1 MDDSGGGMRNP
12 YEVLGVS
19 KGASE
24 AEIKKAFRTL
34 AKKHHPDTHSG
45 DAGAKKRFQ
54 EISAAYDLLGDKE
67 KRAKFDAG
75 QIDAQG
81 NPKGFDPRAHGFGQ
95 GGFEGGSPFGQA
107 EQGPGG
113 YHFTWSRGG
122 DPNGQTGEG
131 FRPEDLFAD
140 LLGGLGGRGRG
151 RGRAQPQAG
160 QDFEVQTTV
169 SFEEAA
175 NGGTRRMVLPNG
187 EQIDVKIPP
196 GLKDGQQI
204 RLKGRGGAGLNGGP
218 PGDVMIHVTV
228 APHPYFTRDG
238 RDLKIDLPVTLQEAV
253 LGGKLPVRTLSG
265 TVSLSIP
272 PNSNSG
278 KVLRLKGKGIP
289 GQGTERTGDLYV
301 RLIVTLP
308 GSDDPDLRK
317 FVEGW
322 RTSYDPRAKQ
332 R

>member
-1 MDDSGGGMRNP
+1 MRDP

-19 KGASE
+19 KSASE
-24 AEIKKAFRTL
+24 AEIKKSFRTL

-54 EISAAYDLLGDKE
+54 EISAAYDVIGDKD

-81 NPKGFDPRAHGFGQ
+81 NAKGFDPRAHGF
-95 GGFEGGSPFGQA
+95 EGNPFGQA

-113 YHFTWSRGG
+113 FHFTWARAGEPG
-122 DPNGQTGEG
+122 AQTAEG
-131 FRPEDLFAD
+131 FRPEDLFSD

-151 RGRAQPQAG
+151 RAQPRAG
-160 QDFEVQTTV
+160 QDFDVQTMV

-175 NGGTRRMVLPNG
+175 NGGTRRVVLPNG
-187 EQIDVKIPP
+187 EQIDVKIPA

-204 RLKGRGGAGLNGGP
+204 RLKGRGGAGQNGGP

-228 APHPYFTRDG
+228 APHPYFTREG
-238 RDLKIDLPVTLQEAV
+238 WDLKIDLPVTLREAV
-253 LGGKLPVRTLSG
+253 LGGKVPVRTLSG

-272 PNSNSG
+272 PNTNSG

-301 RLIVTLP
+301 RLIVSLP
-308 GSDDPDLRK
+308 EGGDPELKK
-317 FVEGW
+317 FAENW

-332 R
+332 S